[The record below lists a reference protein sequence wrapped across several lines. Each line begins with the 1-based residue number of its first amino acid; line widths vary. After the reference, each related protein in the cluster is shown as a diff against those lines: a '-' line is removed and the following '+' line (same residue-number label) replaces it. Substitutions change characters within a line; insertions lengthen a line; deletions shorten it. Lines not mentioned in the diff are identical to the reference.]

1 MRVIFHI
8 RINCMVVKQL
18 HSISQRV
25 TRATFV
31 AENVTMPKEKCY
43 ELKSFKGNATVCSM
57 KLADQEYKF
66 KVRVRKLRQSH
77 RHEPEKKEVTS
88 EYDIYFSRDFK
99 LGE

>member
-31 AENVTMPKEKCY
+31 AENVTMPKEKY
-43 ELKSFKGNATVCSM
+43 DELKSFT
-57 KLADQEYKF
+57 
-66 KVRVRKLRQSH
+66 H
-77 RHEPEKKEVTS
+77 
-88 EYDIYFSRDFK
+88 DFQRIRR
-99 LGE
+99 EMRRSAA